1 MSERLI
7 AHKVI
12 MGNALTAEA
21 RRRKVK
27 NTMNFMAGTLWEKEV
42 RRKRDS
48 RRYLYKTGMKEA
60 LPFPLITR
68 KWVWSKCNAQSP
80 RASRKLNL
88 SRLSSCAEPGGGA
101 VNIKV
106 NVMPSR
112 IHRWLEGWR
121 DNEELAGKELRSPH
135 VF

>member
-27 NTMNFMAGTLWEKEV
+27 NTMNFMAGTLWEKAV

-60 LPFPLITR
+60 PPFPPITR
-68 KWVWSKCNAQSP
+68 KWVWSKCNAQS
-80 RASRKLNL
+80 R
-88 SRLSSCAEPGGGA
+88 
-101 VNIKV
+101 
-106 NVMPSR
+106 
-112 IHRWLEGWR
+112 
-121 DNEELAGKELRSPH
+121 ELHGS
-135 VF
+135 